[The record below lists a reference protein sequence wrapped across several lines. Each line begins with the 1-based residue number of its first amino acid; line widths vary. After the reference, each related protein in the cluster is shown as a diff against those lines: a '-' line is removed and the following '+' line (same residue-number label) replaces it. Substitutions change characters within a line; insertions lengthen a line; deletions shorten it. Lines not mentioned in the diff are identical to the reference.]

1 MVEIRQLIRL
11 VAFGYENLLP
21 NMLSYWVVAI
31 IPEIMT
37 HNLGVTD
44 KEMLSYYCG
53 AFFSSFF
60 WGIMVGSFMWPT
72 AVNYLSKRTAV
83 FVGIIGLG
91 FFNYLIGQT
100 NSLNMIFFYRF
111 LCGIFHNLNSVGKD
125 FIYEFAKPKFRL
137 YGFSIKTLFTFV
149 ASFIGPWAG
158 YELYVW
164 CDRSFTRA
172 LYYITLLF
180 VVGAIIF
187 IIVFYLDF
195 TPGDADYDHTPDADE
210 EQEKLTEGHVDDED
224 QAGQKGLWEV
234 TKTCMKNDYL
244 RNLIIVYFLTN
255 GVYKTSTMIC
265 IWYMETPWEDQGYG
279 VGSGAV
285 SLISL
290 ISFIP
295 ASILVLTSP
304 KFVPSK
310 FSYKGFITFFIITLT
325 IAIFLF
331 PFARDMIPEKGHEH
345 WIWISYVLLGFLF
358 SSVPKLYSP
367 FINYNLNNRVDK
379 YSRTS
384 LNSLTF
390 ILTSASAGVFATIV
404 APMLGFSLY
413 NPGFAGHWYSKYLS
427 FGVLDICLIISLLI
441 IRKID

>member
-1 MVEIRQLIRL
+1 MFEIRQVIRL
-11 VAFGYENLLP
+11 ITFGYENLLP

-37 HNLGVTD
+37 HNLGVTN
-44 KEMLSYYCG
+44 KELLSYYCG
-53 AFFSSFF
+53 TFFSSFF
-60 WGIMVGSFMWPT
+60 WGIMVGSFIWPT
-72 AVNYLSKRTAV
+72 VVVYVSQRTSV
-83 FVGIIGLG
+83 FIGIIGLG

-100 NSLNMIFFYRF
+100 NSLTWVFIYRF

-125 FIYEFAKPKFRL
+125 FIYQFAKADYRL
-137 YGFSIKTLFTFV
+137 YGFSVKTLFTFV

-158 YELYVW
+158 YELYIW
-164 CDRSFTRA
+164 CNRDFT
-172 LYYITLLF
+172 LSIYYITLLF
-180 VVGAIIF
+180 VIGAVLF
-187 IIVFYLDF
+187 IIVFYFDF
-195 TPGDADYDHTPDADE
+195 KEGDAEGSVIDPE
-210 EQEKLTEGHVDDED
+210 EEEREKLTEGHTDVED
-224 QAGQKGLWEV
+224 QTRQKGLGEV
-234 TKTCMKNDYL
+234 FKTCMKNSYL

-255 GVYKTSTMIC
+255 GVYKTSTMLA
-265 IWYMETPWEDQGYG
+265 IWYMETPWSDEGYG
-279 VGSGAV
+279 VGSDWV
-285 SLISL
+285 SIISL

-310 FSYKGFITFFIITLT
+310 ISYKAFIQFFIATLT

-331 PFARDMIPEKGHEH
+331 PFVRDMIPEQGHENYV
-345 WIWISYVLLGFLF
+345 WISYVLLAFLF

-390 ILTSASAGVFATIV
+390 ILTSASAGVFATVV
-404 APMLGFSLY
+404 APMLGYSLY
-413 NPGFAGHWYSKYLS
+413 NKEFSGHWFSKYLS
-427 FGVLDICLIISLLI
+427 FGVLDICLIISMLI